1 MENENYQKEILK
13 QAGLEMMTLCISQ
26 LGKATES
33 YLNNDAD
40 LAEEVI
46 YTESHVN
53 ALDIN
58 IEKNCERYLA
68 LYTPVATDLRFVMA
82 LLKIN
87 IDLERIGDHA
97 FGISKYVVDDETTA
111 PESLIKVLQ
120 IEKMYATIKDM
131 FDDILDAFE
140 NENVKSARKVFKKD
154 KILDAINSIAFEV
167 IETEIKKDNSVI
179 GKALQLSS
187 IIKKFERVGDLI
199 KNIAE
204 EIIFYKK
211 AELLKHTRI
220 KK

>member
-1 MENENYQKEILK
+1 MENANYQKELLN
-13 QAGLEMMTLCISQ
+13 QAGLEMMSLCISQ
-26 LGKATES
+26 LGKATEA

-53 ALDIN
+53 ALDIS

-68 LYTPVATDLRFVMA
+68 LYTPVAKDLRFVMA
-82 LLKIN
+82 ILKIN

-97 FGISKYVVDDETTA
+97 YGISKYVVDDEDPTPA
-111 PESLIKVLQ
+111 HLIEALQ
-120 IEKMYATIKDM
+120 FEKMHATIQDM
-131 FDDILDAFE
+131 FDDIMDAFE

-154 KILDAINSIAFEV
+154 KILDAINMEAFSI
-167 IETEIKKDNSVI
+167 IETEIKKDIQVI

-187 IIKKFERVGDLI
+187 IIKKYERVGDLI

-211 AELLKHTRI
+211 AELLKHKG
-220 KK
+220 KKK